1 MELPRSRRNV
11 KHCKLNDGSE
21 FEFSQS
27 RYNQFHIGVEGTH
40 ERERSRPP
48 SRGSRRY
55 GECHY
60 YSPHT
65 RECNN
70 FGQDFYRQEHPSN
83 NNQREDYNFER
94 DYHGN
99 DFNTAP
105 HEPFQPSRDGHSNN
119 NEDESLKHSH
129 VSIPN
134 VVQTTNANE
143 FEEISTLTSDSG
155 KIHTNLKK
163 ATDHHSSST
172 ISTSLLKRRNHPI
185 SSKPSVPNTYKK
197 MSRTTVRKI
206 RKNNRTQIWNTV

>member
-83 NNQREDYNFER
+83 NNQEKI
-94 DYHGN
+94 
-99 DFNTAP
+99 TT
-105 HEPFQPSRDGHSNN
+105 
-119 NEDESLKHSH
+119 LKGF
-129 VSIPN
+129 IM
-134 VVQTTNANE
+134 E
-143 FEEISTLTSDSG
+143 MISTPHLM
-155 KIHTNLKK
+155 NLF
-163 ATDHHSSST
+163 
-172 ISTSLLKRRNHPI
+172 NHQE
-185 SSKPSVPNTYKK
+185 
-197 MSRTTVRKI
+197 MDTVIIMRI
-206 RKNNRTQIWNTV
+206 NH